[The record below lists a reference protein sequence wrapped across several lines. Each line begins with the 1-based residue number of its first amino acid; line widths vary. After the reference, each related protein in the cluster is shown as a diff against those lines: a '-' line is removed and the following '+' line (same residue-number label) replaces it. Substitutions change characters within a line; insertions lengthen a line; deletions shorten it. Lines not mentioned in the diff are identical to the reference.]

1 MYGIL
6 KYHKM
11 SETVSILSIFLANYS
26 KNNHDFIIKM
36 VQIHLS
42 MRVKQKN
49 IDKMVKN
56 SR

>member
-36 VQIHLS
+36 VQIRLS

-49 IDKMVKN
+49 IDKW
-56 SR
+56 